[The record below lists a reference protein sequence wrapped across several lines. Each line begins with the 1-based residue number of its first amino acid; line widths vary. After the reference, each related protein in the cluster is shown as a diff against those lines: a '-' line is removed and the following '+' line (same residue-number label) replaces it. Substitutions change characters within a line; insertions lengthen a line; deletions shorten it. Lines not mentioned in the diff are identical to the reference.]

1 MNIDLIFQKAYLAHQ
16 NGDLQSAQ
24 KLYEQV
30 LSINNMHF
38 DALHLLGVLAEQVGQ
53 PRHAVALIYKAV
65 QINPNIALAHNNLGL
80 ALQALG
86 DFENSI
92 KAFDKSIELQ
102 NKNFEALFNKANSL
116 SELGRYG
123 EALDFYNKS
132 IEQNSEFAPAYNN
145 RGNVHQELN
154 NLDNALDDFHKATQ
168 ISSNYAQA
176 YANMGNI
183 QQELGEFEQARLN
196 YDRAIALSPDDAET
210 NWNKSLLLLL
220 MGKYEEGLKLHE
232 WRWMRNNS
240 DTPKRKFK
248 EPLWLG
254 EESLRGKTILVHGEQ
269 GLGDSIQFCR
279 FIKDLSKLGAKVV
292 LEDER
297 ALEKLFT
304 SLDGVTEFIARG
316 NPLPEFD
323 FHCPMLSL
331 PLALKLTYETVKDL
345 TPYLKPDEI
354 KVSYWNSKLGPKVKP
369 RVGICWSSVSKF
381 KYDRKR
387 SMSFEEFAK
396 ALPEGEI
403 EYISLQKETKEDD
416 LFSLANRTDVRTFGS
431 ELNDLS
437 DTAALISTLDCV
449 VSTCTSIPHLSAALG
464 IKTLTLLSFVPD
476 WRWGVRSTDTNY
488 YKSMQLLRQQTLNN
502 WESPISEAR
511 NFLLSLNKR
520 KTH

>member
-1 MNIDLIFQKAYLAHQ
+1 MKIDLIFQKAYLAHQ

-30 LSINNMHF
+30 LSINNLHF
-38 DALHLLGVLAEQVGQ
+38 DALHLLGVLAQQVGQ
-53 PRHAVALIYKAV
+53 PRHAVALIYKAI
-65 QINPNIALAHNNLGL
+65 QINPNISLVHNNLGL
-80 ALQALG
+80 ALQAFG
-86 DFENSI
+86 DFESSI

-102 NKNFEALFNKANSL
+102 NANYEALFNKANSL
-116 SELGRYG
+116 SELGRYR
-123 EALDFYNKS
+123 EALDFYNTS
-132 IEQNSEFAPAYNN
+132 IAQSSEFAPAYNN

-154 NLDNALDDFHKATQ
+154 NLDSALEDFYTATQ

-183 QQELGEFEQARLN
+183 QQELGKFEQAMLN

-220 MGKYEEGLKLHE
+220 MGNYKEGLKLHE

-240 DTPKRKFK
+240 DTPKREFK

-254 EESLRGKTILVHGEQ
+254 EESLSGKTILVHGEQ

-279 FIKDLSKLGAKVV
+279 FVKNLTMLGAKVV
-292 LEDER
+292 LEDDR
-297 ALEKLFT
+297 ALEKLFK
-304 SLDGVTEFIARG
+304 SLDGATEFVVRG
-316 NPLPEFD
+316 NPPPKFD

-331 PLALKLTYETVKDL
+331 PLALKLTYETVKDF

-354 KVSYWNSKLGPKVKP
+354 KVSFWNSKLGPKLRP

-387 SMSFEEFAK
+387 SMSFEEFSK
-396 ALPEGEI
+396 ALPKGEI
-403 EYISLQKETKEDD
+403 EYISLQKETKESD
-416 LFSLANRTDVRTFGS
+416 LISLANRTDVRTFES
-431 ELNDLS
+431 DLIDLS

-476 WRWGVRSTDTNY
+476 WRWGVRSSDTNY
-488 YKSMQLLRQQTLNN
+488 YKSMRLLRQETLGN
-502 WESPISEAR
+502 WESPISKAR
-511 NFLLSLNKR
+511 NVLFSLTK
-520 KTH
+520 

>member
-1 MNIDLIFQKAYLAHQ
+1 
-16 NGDLQSAQ
+16 
-24 KLYEQV
+24 
-30 LSINNMHF
+30 MHF

-65 QINPNIALAHNNLGL
+65 QINPNIALVHNNLGL

-145 RGNVHQELN
+145 RGNVLQELN

-279 FIKDLSKLGAKVV
+279 FVKDLSTLGAKVV

-297 ALEKLFT
+297 ALEKIFT
-304 SLDGVTEFIARG
+304 SLDGVTEFIVRG

-369 RVGICWSSVSKF
+369 RVGVCWSSVSKF

-416 LFSLANRTDVRTFGS
+416 LFFLANRTDVRTFGS

-488 YKSMQLLRQQTLNN
+488 YKSMQLVRQETLNN

-511 NFLLSLNKR
+511 NFLLSLTKR

>member
-1 MNIDLIFQKAYLAHQ
+1 MKIDLIFQKAYLAHQ

-30 LSINNMHF
+30 LSINNLHF
-38 DALHLLGVLAEQVGQ
+38 DALHLLGVLAQQVGQ
-53 PRHAVALIYKAV
+53 PRHAVALIYKAI
-65 QINPNIALAHNNLGL
+65 QINPNISLVHNNLGL
-80 ALQALG
+80 ALQAFG

-102 NKNFEALFNKANSL
+102 NANYEALFNKANSL
-116 SELGRYG
+116 SELGRYR
-123 EALDFYNKS
+123 EALDFYNTS
-132 IEQNSEFAPAYNN
+132 IAQSSEFAPAYNN

-154 NLDNALDDFHKATQ
+154 NLDSALEDFYTATQ

-183 QQELGEFEQARLN
+183 QQELGKFEQAMLN

-220 MGKYEEGLKLHE
+220 MGNDKEGLKLHE
-232 WRWMRNNS
+232 WRGMRNNS
-240 DTPKRKFK
+240 DTPKREFK

-254 EESLRGKTILVHGEQ
+254 EESLSGKTILVHGEQ

-279 FIKDLSKLGAKVV
+279 FVKDLTMLGAKVV
-292 LEDER
+292 LEDDR
-297 ALEKLFT
+297 ALEKLFK
-304 SLDGVTEFIARG
+304 SLDGATEFVVRG
-316 NPLPEFD
+316 NPPPKFD

-331 PLALKLTYETVKDL
+331 PLALKLTYETVKDF

-354 KVSYWNSKLGPKVKP
+354 KVSFWNSKLGPKLRP

-387 SMSFEEFAK
+387 SMSFEEFSK
-396 ALPEGEI
+396 ALPKGEI
-403 EYISLQKETKEDD
+403 EYISLQKETKESD
-416 LFSLANRTDVRTFGS
+416 LISLANRTDVRTFES
-431 ELNDLS
+431 DLIDLS

-476 WRWGVRSTDTNY
+476 WRWGVRSSDTNY
-488 YKSMQLLRQQTLNN
+488 YKSMRLLRQETLGN
-502 WESPISEAR
+502 WESPISKAR
-511 NFLLSLNKR
+511 NVLFSLTK
-520 KTH
+520 

>member
-1 MNIDLIFQKAYLAHQ
+1 
-16 NGDLQSAQ
+16 
-24 KLYEQV
+24 
-30 LSINNMHF
+30 MHF

-65 QINPNIALAHNNLGL
+65 QINPNIALVHNNLGL

-168 ISSNYAQA
+168 ISSNYPQA

-183 QQELGEFEQARLN
+183 QQELGEFEQAMLN

-279 FIKDLSKLGAKVV
+279 FVKDISTLGAKVV

-304 SLDGVTEFIARG
+304 SLDGLTEFIVRG

-354 KVSYWNSKLGPKVKP
+354 KVSYWNSKLGPKVRP

-476 WRWGVRSTDTNY
+476 WRWGVRSSDTNY

-502 WESPISEAR
+502 WESPISEVR
-511 NFLLSLNKR
+511 NFLLSLTKR